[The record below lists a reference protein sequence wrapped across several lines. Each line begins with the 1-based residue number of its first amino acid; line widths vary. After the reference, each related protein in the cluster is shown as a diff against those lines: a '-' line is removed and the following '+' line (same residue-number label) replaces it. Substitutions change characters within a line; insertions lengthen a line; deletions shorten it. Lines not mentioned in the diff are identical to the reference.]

1 MVVRIRTSHIVSLKR
16 EPNIY
21 KIHLPLFFS
30 IAITNKG
37 FRFCFFLV
45 VKEGL
50 EE

>member
-1 MVVRIRTSHIVSLKR
+1 MAYKTFWQLERGL
-16 EPNIY
+16 NIY

-37 FRFCFFLV
+37 FRFCFFLL